1 MNGNEYATLYALTTA
16 IGLRPFLVLALAS
29 LAMHFGYLHPSGA
42 FAKLGSDGATWLF
55 AGLAVLEFAGDK
67 IPVVDHALQAMH
79 FAIKPL
85 AAAILVDGA
94 IPAGTP
100 DGATYALMALG
111 AANALGVHTGVTAMR
126 GASTVATLGVANP
139 VVSVIE
145 DILAIGAA
153 LLAFI
158 APYLGA
164 IGAVLLSIVIVSLVW
179 RVYRGMRRRVPAR

>member
-1 MNGNEYATLYALTTA
+1 MNGSEYATLYALTTA

-42 FAKLGSDGATWLF
+42 FVKLGGDGVTWLL

-67 IPVVDHALQAMH
+67 IPLVDHALQAVH
-79 FAIKPL
+79 FAVKPA

-100 DGATYALMALG
+100 DGATYALAALG
-111 AANALGVHTGVTAMR
+111 AANALGVHTGVTAVR

-139 VVSVIE
+139 IVSVVE
-145 DILAIGAA
+145 DVLAVGAT
-153 LLAFI
+153 LLAFL
-158 APYLGA
+158 APFLGA
-164 IGAVLLSIVIVSLVW
+164 IGAIALSVVLLVLGR
-179 RVYRGMRRRVPAR
+179 RVYRRTRRRAPAP